1 MDVHL
6 PVTAALLSGV
16 LLSLQIVLML
26 SVGMYRNQAGK
37 GVGVDGDI
45 KLERLVRRHGNFA
58 ENAAIFV
65 VTLALYEVLFG
76 SGIGVLAAAIV
87 FALARLAHIIGF
99 TSEAG
104 SHLIGADG
112 SGRVYV
118 LLRAA
123 GAGLTALIS
132 LVLGIALVVRIV
144 ISV

>member
-1 MDVHL
+1 MELHL

-112 SGRVYV
+112 AGRVYV

-132 LVLGIALVVRIV
+132 LVLGIALVIRIV
-144 ISV
+144 ISA